1 MIIMK
6 PSEIAKQSLHLSK
19 VTLNN
24 TFNAMLLLQEHVQR
38 MIDIYLHQMLV
49 FPEEGKRVA
58 DTWMKAFST
67 NREELKKVVEKKCE
81 VFASFFPATAPCGP
95 SSPWPPVSEDTP
107 GRSDR
112 PLPSLRDAKRKTK
125 N

>member
-1 MIIMK
+1 MK
-6 PSEIAKQSLHLSK
+6 ASEIAKQTLDLSK
-19 VTLNN
+19 VTFDN

-58 DTWMKAFST
+58 DTLMKAFST
-67 NREELKKVVEKKCE
+67 NREELKKVVEKNHE
-81 VFASFFPATAPCGP
+81 VFASFFPTTAPCGP
-95 SSPWPPVSEDTP
+95 SSPWPPVSEDAP
-107 GRSDR
+107 ERSDR
-112 PLPSLRDAKRKTK
+112 LLPPLRDAKKKSK

>member
-1 MIIMK
+1 ME

-19 VTLNN
+19 VTLDN

-67 NREELKKVVEKKCE
+67 NREELKKVVERNHE
-81 VFASFFPATAPCGP
+81 VFASFFPTTAPGGP
-95 SSPWPPVSEDTP
+95 SSPWPPVSEEAP
-107 GRSDR
+107 ERSDR
-112 PLPSLRDAKRKTK
+112 LLPPLRDAKKKSK

>member
-1 MIIMK
+1 MK
-6 PSEIAKQSLHLSK
+6 ASEIAKQTLDLSK
-19 VTLNN
+19 VTFDN

-67 NREELKKVVEKKCE
+67 NREELKKVVEKNHE
-81 VFASFFPATAPCGP
+81 VFASFFPTTAPCGP
-95 SSPWPPVSEDTP
+95 SSPWPPVSEDAP
-107 GRSDR
+107 ERSGRLLP
-112 PLPSLRDAKRKTK
+112 PLRGAKKKSK

>member
-1 MIIMK
+1 ME

-19 VTLNN
+19 VTLDN

-67 NREELKKVVEKKCE
+67 NREELKKVVEKNHE
-81 VFASFFPATAPCGP
+81 VFASFFPTTAPCGP
-95 SSPWPPVSEDTP
+95 SSPWPPVSEDAP
-107 GRSDR
+107 KRSDR
-112 PLPSLRDAKRKTK
+112 LLPPLRDAKKKSK